1 MSTSQEHTPQQNTP
15 QQHIQND
22 IKEALKAKQPERL
35 ATLRMLLSEIKNEKI
50 RAGAEVDDDGL
61 VRLVKKAVKQRQ
73 DSVEQY
79 RNGNREEL
87 AAKEEREIEFLSVYL
102 PQQVGEDEIRAAI
115 TEFVAAEGL
124 SGPQAI
130 GRIMKEM
137 LARFGGSA
145 DGRTINQVAR
155 DVLTS

>member
-1 MSTSQEHTPQQNTP
+1 MSTSQELSPQE
-15 QQHIQND
+15 HIQND

-102 PQQVGEDEIRAAI
+102 PQQVGEDAIRAAI
-115 TEFVAAEGL
+115 TEFVAAERL